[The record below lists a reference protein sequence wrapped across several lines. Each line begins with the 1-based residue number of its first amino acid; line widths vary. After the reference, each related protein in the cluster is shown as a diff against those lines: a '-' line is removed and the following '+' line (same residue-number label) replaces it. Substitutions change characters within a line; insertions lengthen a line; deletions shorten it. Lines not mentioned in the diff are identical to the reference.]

1 MHVKTQFSVSLFSAA
16 ITLPAVAQA
25 CSVCFSGDGDAL
37 THAFNWSVGFLLAAP
52 YAIAGSIAGCLT
64 IAYRKA
70 VAKRAELEERGA
82 QDTINPLIWAQEENA
97 K

>member
-1 MHVKTQFSVSLFSAA
+1 MRAKILLSTVFSV
-16 ITLPAVAQA
+16 IILPAIAQA
-25 CSVCFSGDGDAL
+25 CGVCFSGDDDIV

-52 YAIAGSIAGCLT
+52 YVIAGSIAACLV

-70 VAKRAELEERGA
+70 AARAALEEEQAVGE
-82 QDTINPLIWAQEENA
+82 LIWIEEESA

>member
-1 MHVKTQFSVSLFSAA
+1 MFIKTRVFIAISLGAT
-16 ITLPAVAQA
+16 ILPALAQA
-25 CSVCFSGDGDAL
+25 CSVCFAGDDDAV

-52 YAIAGSIAGCLT
+52 YVIAGTIAGCLV

-70 VAKRAELEERGA
+70 AATRAALAEQETS
-82 QDTINPLIWAQEENA
+82 DSPIWTQEESA

>member
-1 MHVKTQFSVSLFSAA
+1 MFMKLKILLSFVLSVMMSPA
-16 ITLPAVAQA
+16 IARA
-25 CSVCFSGDGDAL
+25 CSVCFSGDDDAI

-52 YAIAGSIAGCLT
+52 YAIAGTIAACLV

-70 VAKRAELEERGA
+70 AARRATLDEG
-82 QDTINPLIWAQEENA
+82 QTIDQLILTQEENA